1 VNGISPVV
9 PSPILGSLLHRT
21 FYSSIQGQRARYQE
35 IEDEM
40 LATGERPR
48 ELHWYHAGP
57 MLFGDWGTSRL
68 YVLGLAFLFTG
79 RASFWF
85 VAAMCGLMIGVGWS
99 YEIICRLF
107 PDGGGVYSSARHRSQ
122 LLAVIG
128 GLLLCADYVVTASMS
143 CLDAFHY
150 LGVKDFSILGMPIDA
165 IAAALTILAIGG
177 LNFFGPTKMGTVAMI
192 VAILTIIFTLVI
204 GIYCLPH
211 LGIAFKRVESPFS
224 HGVWHSWIGFTEI
237 VLALSGVEAI
247 ANMTGIMVQPVEKT
261 ARKAIVPVLIEIVIL
276 NLILAL
282 AMTAL
287 PDSILN
293 APKLGPDGNPIITAA
308 GVPELAHTGDML
320 KQIAIH
326 YVGPGFAAI
335 ASVVFAA
342 LLLSAVNTAL
352 ADLVSIQFMLSR
364 DKELPHALSGLNR
377 FGMPVLPLAIG
388 TIIPALVVLLFPD
401 LEKLAGLYA
410 IGVVGAISINLGTT
424 STNFGLALRKPERI
438 FMFGLTIVMICIGL
452 TIVAEKPAARSFA
465 LIVLVAGLSGRLA
478 TIASNRAVPLSRN
491 ARIGYLTIAAI
502 AIAAEL
508 GIAMFM
514 GDDWMAF
521 IPSSIIALIVGYVSY
536 TTQKYRAALFEPK
549 TAEALAAA
557 PPRPKMIQPG
567 AYTAKERIM
576 VATTGN
582 PRLIDFAIKE
592 CLTRQAEL
600 DILFVRH
607 LAVMPMGPSPA
618 PSLAEDEHAQALFER
633 LREQTKAAGVPLRL
647 LYGVARDIPEAILD
661 MAMTHG
667 ADLLLLGTTRRGT
680 LWKAMKGDVIQAVA
694 EQLPERVGLLIHA

>member
-1 VNGISPVV
+1 
-9 PSPILGSLLHRT
+9 
-21 FYSSIQGQRARYQE
+21 
-35 IEDEM
+35 M

-48 ELHWYHAGP
+48 ELRWYHAGP

-68 YVLGLAFLFTG
+68 YVLGLAFAFTG
-79 RASFWF
+79 RSSFWF

-122 LLAVIG
+122 LLAVVG
-128 GLLLCADYVVTASMS
+128 GLLLCADYVVTASLS

-150 LGVKDFSILGMPIDA
+150 LGINGLYLTTGGIDTKGGIPLDA
-165 IAAALTILAIGG
+165 LAAALTILAIGG
-177 LNFFGPTKMGTVAMI
+177 LNYFGPTKTGSIAMVVALATV
-192 VAILTIIFTLVI
+192 VLTLVV
-204 GIYCLPH
+204 GVACLPH
-211 LGIAFKRVESPFS
+211 LGVAFREVESPFR
-224 HGVWHSWIGFTEI
+224 HGVWNSWIGFTEI

-261 ARKAIVPVLIEIVIL
+261 ARKAILPVLIEIVIL

-282 AMTAL
+282 AMTSL
-287 PDSILN
+287 PSSILDE
-293 APKLGPDGNPIITAA
+293 KVIGPDGKET
-308 GVPELAHTGDML
+308 LAHTGDML

-364 DKELPHALSGLNR
+364 DKELPTQLSKLNR
-377 FGMPVLPLAIG
+377 FGMPMIPLVIG
-388 TIIPALVVLLFPD
+388 AIIPAIVVLIFSD
-401 LEKLAGLYA
+401 VEKLAALYA

-424 STNFGLALRKPERI
+424 STNYDLPLKRGERF
-438 FMFGLTIVMICIGL
+438 FMMGLTVVMLAIGL
-452 TIVAEKPAARSFA
+452 TICTEKPAARSFA
-465 LIVLVAGLSGRLA
+465 LIVLVAGLAGRLV
-478 TIASNRAVPLSRN
+478 TIVSNKVVPISQGTRTGYMAFAAAAV
-491 ARIGYLTIAAI
+491 G
-502 AIAAEL
+502 AEL
-508 GIAMFM
+508 VIALTM
-514 GDDWMAF
+514 GDDWRAF
-521 IPSSIIALIVGYVSY
+521 IPSAAVALMMGYASLE
-536 TTQKYRAALFEPK
+536 TQKYRAIL
-549 TAEALAAA
+549 LA
-557 PPRPKMIQPG
+557 PPEAPPSALEPAPSKPKMILKGDYIP
-567 AYTAKERIM
+567 KERIM

-592 CLTRQAEL
+592 CKNRQAEL
-600 DILFVRH
+600 DILFIRH
-607 LAVMPMGPSPA
+607 LAVTPMGPTAP
-618 PSLAEDEHAQALFER
+618 PSLAEDASALELFDR
-633 LREQTKAAGVPLRL
+633 LRTQTHDAGVPLRL

-661 MAMTHG
+661 MAVTHG

-694 EQLPERVGLLIHA
+694 EQLPERIGLLIHA

>member
-1 VNGISPVV
+1 
-9 PSPILGSLLHRT
+9 
-21 FYSSIQGQRARYQE
+21 
-35 IEDEM
+35 M
-40 LATGERPR
+40 MATGERPR
-48 ELHWYHAGP
+48 ELKWYHAGP

-68 YVLGLAFLFTG
+68 YVLGLAFMFTG

-150 LGVKDFSILGMPIDA
+150 LGIKDYSVLGIPIDA
-165 IAAALTILAIGG
+165 LAAALTILAIGA
-177 LNFFGPTKMGTVAMI
+177 LNFFGPTKMGTVAMV
-192 VAILTIIFTLVI
+192 VAILTIIATLVI
-204 GIYCLPH
+204 GIYCLPY
-211 LGIAFKRVESPFS
+211 LGVAFRQVESPFTR
-224 HGVWHSWIGFTEI
+224 GAWHSWIGFTEI

-276 NLILAL
+276 NLVLAL

-287 PDSILN
+287 PDSIVN
-293 APKLGPDGNPIITAA
+293 VPKLGPDGSPVFSADGT
-308 GVPELAHTGDML
+308 PELAHTGDML
-320 KQIAIH
+320 KQVAIY

-364 DKELPHALSGLNR
+364 DKELPKALSGLNR
-377 FGMPVLPLAIG
+377 FGMPLLPLVIG
-388 TIIPALVVLLFPD
+388 TAVPAVVVLIFPD

-424 STNFGLALRKPERI
+424 STNFGLDLRKPERA
-438 FMFGLTIVMICIGL
+438 FMFGLTIVMILIGL
-452 TIVAEKPAARSFA
+452 TIICEKPAARSFA
-465 LIVLVAGLSGRLA
+465 LIVLVAGLGGRLA
-478 TIASNRAVPLSRN
+478 TIALNKAVPLSRN
-491 ARIGYLTIAAI
+491 ARTGYVSLAAV
-502 AIAAEL
+502 AVAAEL
-508 GIAMFM
+508 AIALFM
-514 GDDWMAF
+514 GDSWRAF
-521 IPSSIIALIVGYVSY
+521 IPSAVVAVIVGYVSY

-549 TAEALAAA
+549 VEVPSATA
-557 PPRPKMIQPG
+557 PPKPKMLQPG
-567 AYTAKERIM
+567 AYSSKERIM
-576 VATTGN
+576 VPTTGN
-582 PRLIDFAIKE
+582 PRLIEFAIRE
-592 CLTRQAEL
+592 CKNRQAEL
-600 DILFVRH
+600 DILFIRH
-607 LAVMPMGPSPA
+607 LAVTPMGPMPIQT
-618 PSLAEDEHAQALFER
+618 LAEDEQALSLFDR
-633 LREQTKAAGVPLRL
+633 IRTQAHDAGVPLRL
-647 LYGVARDIPEAILD
+647 LYGVARDIPDAILD

-667 ADLLLLGTTRRGT
+667 ADILLLGTTRRGS

-694 EQLPERVGLLIHA
+694 EQLPESVDLLIHA